1 MNVVKTTIEGLI
13 IIEPKIHKDER
24 GYFFESWNHRKF
36 NELVANVNFVQDNQ
50 SSSSKNTLRGL
61 HFQIPPYSQ
70 GKLVRAISG
79 SLLDVAVDLRKSSP
93 TYGKHFSV
101 ILSKE
106 NSKIFYIPEGFAHGF
121 LSLEDDT
128 IMSYKC
134 TGDYNQSSEGS
145 LMWDDKDLN
154 IDWGIQNPII
164 SKKDSLASSFNSFI
178 TPFNE

>member
-1 MNVVKTTIEGLI
+1 MNVVNTTIEGLI

-36 NELVANVNFVQDNQ
+36 NELVASVNFVQDNQ

-61 HFQIPPYSQ
+61 HFQIPPYAQ

-154 IDWGIQNPII
+154 IDWGVKNPII
-164 SKKDSLASSFNSFI
+164 SEKDSLASSFNSFI